1 MILNTF
7 SKNSG
12 IAILRFLIVFSLIA
26 TVINPYIGG
35 ITVYLWFFLIPFD
48 FLFLKRLMKLSKKI
62 IILLGL
68 WLSVC
73 IFKLDFSSA
82 FKILALFLGVSY
94 LCIMDKE
101 IYPKLKIAFYISCLF
116 CLVQF
121 IFYWFNPAFSSSI
134 AGSNLSTIIW
144 GEKFATPG
152 FVNQYEV
159 LFLPRMG
166 GLSREAGF
174 FASLVI
180 IMALIIYSRE
190 KTTLKEKILHS
201 SAYIFSLSKVSFTN
215 LLIIFLFPLRKVINK
230 VPVAI
235 SIIALSLS
243 FIFLSNYINMSD
255 NHFALANESVAHRL
269 SSSYLIPRMKELD
282 FIFGCIDIEN
292 CEYIVNSNLIS
303 DLAINKLYALTGL
316 NGIFVNFGLIGFILL
331 VFSFW
336 WLGLKSFDVVVLTL
350 ISATVGI
357 YTIDNFVILTYYFLF
372 TYKRYIGE

>member
-1 MILNTF
+1 
-7 SKNSG
+7 
-12 IAILRFLIVFSLIA
+12 
-26 TVINPYIGG
+26 
-35 ITVYLWFFLIPFD
+35 
-48 FLFLKRLMKLSKKI
+48 MKLSKKI